1 MTELPAPAEIKV
13 GIYALIRHPL
23 YTAVFCAAVG
33 WSLGWQSWP
42 ALVVSLALGRFFDA
56 KARREEHWLRQKFP
70 EYAGYERRVRRLIP
84 WIYYCFVTF
93 GPIAALYH
101 LQRIMNEKT
110 TQKAC
115 SESRGGSQP
124 VPSGWQSLYL
134 REDWWA
140 IWIGIGLMAV
150 AVLFFQ
156 HGSTLLKSLA
166 INPGG
171 LKWTSLDQLRHH
183 FSTNATF
190 YLLQFIGWLVIFGAS
205 SRVMGI
211 KLSKFIPAF
220 AFLYLLSLV
229 MFSVAGWAN
238 AAKFNLEAPLVA
250 LVLGLVLA
258 NLVKLPAWMDSAFR
272 VEYFIKVGIV
282 LLGATFPI
290 TLVLTAGPVAIMQA
304 TIISVTTCIVIYF
317 AATRLFGLDQRLAA
331 VIGVGGSVCGVSASM
346 AIAASVNAKKE
357 HLYTSVTLV
366 VGWALAMILVLP
378 FLSQALGL
386 SAGVSGAWIG
396 SSEFADAAGIAA
408 ASASGK
414 MAGNEDAA
422 IKAFTL
428 MKVIGRDLWIGIW
441 SIVWALIATLVWEKK
456 ATGVRPDACEI
467 WRRFP
472 KFVLGFFLASLLM
485 SLVTRGRSTADFNQ
499 VVKPNL
505 IQPLVSLRSW
515 AFIFCYLS
523 IGLTTRFREL
533 KPVGWKA
540 FSAFTLGVVVNVMLG
555 YLLSAHVFA
564 ERWGAL

>member
-1 MTELPAPAEIKV
+1 
-13 GIYALIRHPL
+13 
-23 YTAVFCAAVG
+23 
-33 WSLGWQSWP
+33 
-42 ALVVSLALGRFFDA
+42 
-56 KARREEHWLRQKFP
+56 
-70 EYAGYERRVRRLIP
+70 
-84 WIYYCFVTF
+84 
-93 GPIAALYH
+93 
-101 LQRIMNEKT
+101 
-110 TQKAC
+110 
-115 SESRGGSQP
+115 
-124 VPSGWQSLYL
+124 
-134 REDWWA
+134 
-140 IWIGIGLMAV
+140 
-150 AVLFFQ
+150 
-156 HGSTLLKSLA
+156 
-166 INPGG
+166 
-171 LKWTSLDQLRHH
+171 
-183 FSTNATF
+183 
-190 YLLQFIGWLVIFGAS
+190 
-205 SRVMGI
+205 
-211 KLSKFIPAF
+211 
-220 AFLYLLSLV
+220 
-229 MFSVAGWAN
+229 
-238 AAKFNLEAPLVA
+238 
-250 LVLGLVLA
+250 
-258 NLVKLPAWMDSAFR
+258 
-272 VEYFIKVGIV
+272 
-282 LLGATFPI
+282 
-290 TLVLTAGPVAIMQA
+290 
-304 TIISVTTCIVIYF
+304 
-317 AATRLFGLDQRLAA
+317 
-331 VIGVGGSVCGVSASM
+331 M

-396 SSEFADAAGIAA
+396 SLEFADAAGIAA

-485 SLVTRGRSTADFNQ
+485 SLVTRGHSTADFNQ